1 MDEYWKNDFIET
13 AINYAGLPKEKAL
26 ELWDMNG
33 ENFIE
38 DIHVAADALMQE
50 IFDEEKRNG

>member
-38 DIHVAADALMQE
+38 DIHIAADALFQE
-50 IFDEEKRNG
+50 ILDKEK